1 MRRYTLARLAGA
13 LLLGAAPLVWSGAAA
28 AEMKELRVCADPFTL
43 PYSNRQMEGFENR
56 IAEVIARAMEHAGP
70 VVIDFQV
77 KYDENCYPMV
87 PPGASL
93 DETIDQPAWA
103 PDKVLVG

>member
-1 MRRYTLARLAGA
+1 MDH
-13 LLLGAAPLVWSGAAA
+13 P
-28 AEMKELRVCADPFTL
+28 
-43 PYSNRQMEGFENR
+43 
-56 IAEVIARAMEHAGP
+56 GP

-93 DETIDQPAWA
+93 AETIDQPAWA